1 VRRFDD
7 PTQAI
12 HVTVDET
19 FTIALAG
26 NPTTGYTWQL
36 AADPRYLDLLS
47 EEFEPG
53 GTAIGAGGKETFRF
67 HARVAGRTEIVC
79 EYRRPWGREAR
90 TQRCIGVIIT
100 K

>member
-19 FTIALAG
+19 FIIALAG

-53 GTAIGAGGKETFRF
+53 GAAIGAGGKEAFRF
-67 HARVAGRTEIVC
+67 HARVAGKTEIAC
-79 EYRRPWGREAR
+79 EYRRPWGGEAVTR
-90 TQRCIGVIIT
+90 RRIGVIIA